1 MNSGRLPPD
10 APELPR
16 GPAAFPTVSPF
27 WGPLPARETVGAAAY
42 RQLRE
47 AILRGDLP
55 MGARVNELEL
65 ARAWQVS
72 RTPIRDALRRLEA
85 EGLVQALPGRGVM
98 VPVLSLADLDELYE
112 LREVLESRAARRA
125 AQRATPEFHAR
136 LNALI
141 RAFGAALK
149 REDHD
154 AMLSLDL
161 EIHAAVAEMS
171 GNGRLD
177 QVLRTVRGQ
186 IHAVRLR
193 TFRVRGRA
201 AKSLKEMA
209 RLVAAMRVRD
219 GRRAEDAMR
228 EHIASLRADLP
239 ALFGAAGAPG
249 LL

>member
-1 MNSGRLPPD
+1 MSASNRVQPEPD
-10 APELPR
+10 APVRP
-16 GPAAFPTVSPF
+16 PSPVSPF
-27 WGPLPARETVGAAAY
+27 WGGPPARDTMGAAVY

-47 AILRGDLP
+47 AILLGYLP

-85 EGLVQALPGRGVM
+85 EGLVQAAPGRGMV
-98 VPVLSLADLDELYE
+98 VPVLGLADLDELYE

-136 LNALI
+136 LNGLI
-141 RAFGAALK
+141 RAFGAAMK

-154 AMLSLDL
+154 AMLRLDL
-161 EIHAAVAEMS
+161 EIHVAIAEMS
-171 GNGRLD
+171 GNARLD
-177 QVLRTVRGQ
+177 HALQTVRGQ
-186 IHAVRLR
+186 AHTIRARS
-193 TFRVRGRA
+193 FRVRGRA

-228 EHIASLRADLP
+228 EHVASLRADLP
-239 ALFGAAGAPG
+239 ALFQAAAGAG

>member
-1 MNSGRLPPD
+1 M
-10 APELPR
+10 
-16 GPAAFPTVSPF
+16 
-27 WGPLPARETVGAAAY
+27 GAAAY
-42 RQLRE
+42 KQLRE
-47 AILRGDLP
+47 AILQGHLP

-85 EGLVQALPGRGVM
+85 EGLVQGSPGRGVI
-98 VPVLSLADLDELYE
+98 VPVLGLADVDELYE

-136 LNALI
+136 LNSLI
-141 RAFGAALK
+141 RAFGAAMK

-154 AMLSLDL
+154 AMLALDF
-161 EIHAAVAEMS
+161 EIHTAIAQMS
-171 GNGRLD
+171 GNARLD
-177 QVLRTVRGQ
+177 QALQTVRGQ
-186 IHAVRLR
+186 VHAIRLR
-193 TFRVRGRA
+193 SFRVRGRA

-228 EHIASLRADLP
+228 EHLASLRDDLP
-239 ALFGAAGAPG
+239 ALFQAAAGAG